1 MTLKNKKIGFT
12 CSSFDLLHAG
22 HILMLKDAKQLCDK
36 LIVGLQINP
45 TIDRPEKNKPIQSYE
60 ERIIMVKAMKF
71 VDEVVAY
78 DTEDDLVKLLTELKP
93 DIRILGADWKGKK
106 FTGYELPIKCYFN
119 SRNHTWSS
127 SNLRK
132 RIYEAEKNIV
142 SWNQARV

>member
-1 MTLKNKKIGFT
+1 MIKKVLVTL
-12 CSSFDLLHAG
+12 L
-22 HILMLKDAKQLCDK
+22 
-36 LIVGLQINP
+36 
-45 TIDRPEKNKPIQSYE
+45 
-60 ERIIMVKAMKF
+60 
-71 VDEVVAY
+71 VDV

>member
-1 MTLKNKKIGFT
+1 MKSRIGFT
-12 CSSFDLLHAG
+12 CGAFDVLHTG
-22 HILMLKDAKQLCDK
+22 HAMMLEEARSVCNY
-36 LIVGLQINP
+36 LIVGVQSDP
-45 TIDRPEKNKPIQSYE
+45 SIDRPEKNKPIQSYE

>member
-1 MTLKNKKIGFT
+1 MKSRIGFT
-12 CSSFDLLHAG
+12 CGAFDVLHTG
-22 HILMLKDAKQLCDK
+22 HAMMLEEARSVCNY
-36 LIVGLQINP
+36 LIVGVQSDP
-45 TIDRPEKNKPIQSYE
+45 SIDRPEKNKPIQSYE

-106 FTGYELPIKCYFN
+106 FSGYERPIKCYFN

>member
-1 MTLKNKKIGFT
+1 MKSRIGFT
-12 CSSFDLLHAG
+12 CGAFDVLHTG
-22 HILMLKDAKQLCDK
+22 HAKMLEEARSVCNY
-36 LIVGLQINP
+36 LIVGVQSDP
-45 TIDRPEKNKPIQSYE
+45 SIDRPEKNKPIQSYE